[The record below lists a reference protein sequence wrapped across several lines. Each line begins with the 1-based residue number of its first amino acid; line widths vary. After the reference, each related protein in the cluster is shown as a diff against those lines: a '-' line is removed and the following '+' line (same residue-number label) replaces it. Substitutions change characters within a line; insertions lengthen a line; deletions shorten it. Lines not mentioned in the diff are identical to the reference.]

1 MKRPVMRFLCFL
13 TSAGAVIVV
22 AQVAPVVQQT
32 PRTSQVVAVAPLS
45 LSKSPAEDIR
55 QLLRMN
61 ETERQRFL
69 AAKTPEYRQSVE
81 LKLVEFQLLPPPER
95 ELRLTLID
103 LRWHLPDLMRLAPVD
118 RPARL
123 ALLPKADRSLIEDRL
138 KQWDKLSPVEQEEL
152 LTNQMT
158 ISYFLRLTNSTPAQ
172 RTAFLQNFTEAQKNQ
187 IETNLSQLDALP
199 EDTRQKMLSRFQSY
213 FELNEKEKAKVLA
226 VLPDTQR
233 QQTAKTLE
241 RFRTLPKGERE
252 ASLVGFRKF
261 MRLSPNEQGR
271 FLQTAARWQAM
282 PPSDRQA
289 WREVVN
295 KMPDM
300 PPLPPGLLPPLPP
313 GLKATWV
320 PAATNSVSTT
330 NR

>member
-1 MKRPVMRFLCFL
+1 MRFLCFQI
-13 TSAGAVIVV
+13 SAGAVVV
-22 AQVAPVVQQT
+22 GFAQIAPVVQQT
-32 PRTSQVVAVAPLS
+32 PKTSQVVAVAPLS
-45 LSKSPAEDIR
+45 LPKSPAEDIR

-81 LKLVEFQLLPPPER
+81 PKLVEFQLLPPPER
-95 ELRLTLID
+95 ELRLTLIG
-103 LRWHLPDLMRLAPVD
+103 LRWHLPDLMRLAPAD
-118 RPARL
+118 RTARL

-138 KQWDKLSPVEQEEL
+138 KQWDKLPLVEQEEL

-158 ISYFLRLTNSTPAQ
+158 ISYFLRLTTSTPAQ
-172 RTAFLQNFTEAQKNQ
+172 RTALLQNFTEAQKSQ

-199 EDTRQKMLSRFQSY
+199 EDTRQKMLSRFQSF

-233 QQTAKTLE
+233 QQTEKTLE
-241 RFRTLPKGERE
+241 RFRTLSRGERE

-313 GLKATWV
+313 GLKATLV
-320 PAATNSVSTT
+320 PAATNGVSTT
-330 NR
+330 NK